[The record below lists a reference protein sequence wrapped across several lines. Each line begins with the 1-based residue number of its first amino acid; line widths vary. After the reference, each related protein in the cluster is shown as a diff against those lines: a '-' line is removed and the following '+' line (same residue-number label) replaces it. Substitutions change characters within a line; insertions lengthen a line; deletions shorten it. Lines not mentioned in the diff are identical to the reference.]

1 MRKST
6 QNHVRDLLRSNKLHA
21 KKRFGQNYL
30 LDDNILQKIV
40 KASKVAPD
48 SNVIEI
54 GPGLGSLTRYLVE
67 ASKTLLAY
75 EIDTDLSEI
84 LLDMFSDR
92 EDFSLRSTD
101 FLKVDIAKD
110 IVETFGDVYGVTV
123 VANLPYYITTPIIM
137 KCLENSQRL
146 SRMVF
151 MMQNEVAQRLSAVPN
166 TKAYNALSVMIQY
179 KTNTTYEFK
188 VPRTVFLPAP
198 DVDSAIISMDII
210 PRKERPAKDEDFL
223 FDFVRQAFKQKRK
236 TLINNLH
243 AAYQIAKADIREF
256 LHEQGYKE
264 TLRAE
269 GITVEEFVDLSEAC
283 RGGISIVLCGTA
295 TR

>member
-6 QNHVRDLLRSNKLHA
+6 QNHVRDLLRSSKLHA

-30 LDDNILQKIV
+30 LDDNILENIVGAAKI
-40 KASKVAPD
+40 STE

-67 ASKTLLAY
+67 SSKSLLAY

-84 LLDMFSDR
+84 LLDMFQDR
-92 EDFSLRSTD
+92 QDFFLKSTD

-110 IVETFGDVYGVTV
+110 IVETFGDVYGVTI

-137 KCLENSQRL
+137 KCLESSERL

-151 MMQNEVAQRLSAVPN
+151 MMQNEVAKRLSAKPN

-179 KTNTTYEFK
+179 KTNTKYEFK

-210 PRKERPAKDEDFL
+210 PRKDRPAKDETFL
-223 FDFVRQAFKQKRK
+223 FDFVKQSFKQKRK

-243 AAYQIAKADIREF
+243 AAYQIPKEDIRYF
-256 LHEQGYKE
+256 LVEQGYKE

-269 GITVEEFVDLSEAC
+269 GITVNEFVKLSETFREA
-283 RGGISIVLCGTA
+283 LL
-295 TR
+295 

>member
-6 QNHVRDLLRSNKLHA
+6 QNHVRDLLRSNKLNA

-30 LDDNILQKIV
+30 LDDNILKNIV
-40 KASKVAPD
+40 KTARISST

-67 ASKTLLAY
+67 ESKNLLAY

-84 LLDMFSDR
+84 LLDMFEERD
-92 EDFSLRSTD
+92 DFHLKSTD
-101 FLKVDIAKD
+101 FLKVDISKD
-110 IVETFGDVYGVTV
+110 IKETFGDVYGVTI

-137 KCLENSQRL
+137 KCLESSHRL
-146 SRMVF
+146 TRMVF
-151 MMQNEVAQRLSAVPN
+151 MMQNEVAQRLSAKPN

-179 KTNTTYEFK
+179 KTNTEYVFK

-198 DVDSAIISMDII
+198 DVDSAIVSMDII
-210 PRKERPAKDEDFL
+210 PRSERLSKDEDFL
-223 FDFVRQAFKQKRK
+223 FDFVKQAFKQKRK
-236 TLINNLH
+236 ILINNLH
-243 AAYQIAKADIREF
+243 AAYEIPKDAIRGFLKA
-256 LHEQGYKE
+256 QGYKE

-269 GITVEEFVDLSEAC
+269 AIPVREFVRLSEAF
-283 RGGISIVLCGTA
+283 RDELL
-295 TR
+295 